1 MNKKTMKYGRYEIV
15 REIGKGSMGVV
26 FEAYDPD
33 IDRSVALKVLRQDRV
48 TSQAFVER
56 FLKEAK
62 AIGRLS
68 HSNIVTVYD
77 IGQDHGTIYIAMEF
91 LAGSPLN
98 KVIEKKR
105 FSIEEIINL
114 GVQIAEILDRAN
126 QKGIVHRDIKPNNI
140 IIMQDGQVKITD
152 FGIAHIEDPSSPQL
166 TQAGEILGT
175 PAYMA
180 PEQVMGGHV
189 DGRADIFSLGC
200 ILYELTTGKGPFG
213 GANLTAVLRSV
224 TQDNPPEPIKINPQ
238 IPEALSHIIMKC
250 LKKNPDERFRT
261 GGIMLN
267 ALNALKDRLREKEA
281 PVPKPPVPPVV
292 KKKSKKPIPVILML
306 VILIGII
313 GGLSYY
319 FLIPEPELP
328 TNISPKAILN
338 VKSMPDGADIFV
350 DGQLKGKAPQDIELP
365 LGKHEVRLTL
375 TNYYDWE
382 AQVQL
387 EEKGELPLVVRLIP
401 IE

>member
-1 MNKKTMKYGRYEIV
+1 MKYGRYEIV
-15 REIGKGSMGVV
+15 KEIGRGSMGVV

-48 TSQAFVER
+48 TSQAFVGR

-77 IGQDHGTIYIAMEF
+77 VGQDHGTIYIAMEF
-91 LAGSPLN
+91 LAGTPLD

-105 FSIEEIINL
+105 FSIEEIIDL

-126 QKGIVHRDIKPNNI
+126 QKGIVHRDIKPSNI
-140 IIMQDGQVKITD
+140 ILMSEGHVKITD

-180 PEQVMGGHV
+180 PEQVTGGHV
-189 DGRADIFSLGC
+189 DGRVDIFSLGC
-200 ILYELTTGKGPFG
+200 ILYELTTGQRPFG
-213 GANLTAVLRSV
+213 GSNLTAVLRSV
-224 TQDNPPEPIKINPQ
+224 TQDNPPEPVNTNPQ
-238 IPEALSHIIMKC
+238 IPEALSNIIMKC
-250 LKKNPDERFRT
+250 LKKNPNDRFQT
-261 GGIMLN
+261 GR
-267 ALNALKDRLREKEA
+267 ATLNALKDCIREKEA
-281 PVPKPPVPPVV
+281 PVPKPPVPVM
-292 KKKSKKPIPVILML
+292 KKKSKKPGLVILMSL
-306 VILIGII
+306 ILIGII

-319 FLIPEPELP
+319 FLIPENKLP
-328 TNISPKAILN
+328 PIQPTPIAPIVKAILN
-338 VKSMPDGADIFV
+338 VESMPNGADIFV
-350 DGQLKGKAPQDIELP
+350 DGQFKGKAPQDIELP

-375 TNYYDWE
+375 SNYYDWE

-387 EEKGELPLVVRLIP
+387 EEKRELPLIVRLIP